1 MTFLFHQKSAW
12 KFAQDLVNTGIMR
25 LEFFGAQTLRT
36 KIQFEFHD
44 MSEKY
49 QTYYQN
55 FLFQWLREIDEQTST
70 VIVTQ
75 VNVYFCFHLHFGHL
89 KMKGHPLSLSVA

>member
-1 MTFLFHQKSAW
+1 
-12 KFAQDLVNTGIMR
+12 MR
-25 LEFFGAQTLRT
+25 LEFFGAQTLHT

-49 QTYYQN
+49 QTYYYQN
-55 FLFQWLREIDEQTST
+55 FLLQRLREIDEQTST

-75 VNVYFCFHLHFGHL
+75 VNVYFCFHQFPHL
-89 KMKGHPLSLSVA
+89 IMPAVALGNDSEWGDLSFARKQCI